1 MQSELDLLKQEN
13 ARLMTRIA
21 ELEQRETENAELK
34 AKVIK
39 LEHDIEEIKKQTLIY
54 RIHLLKV
61 PQTNSQYNYCSIY
74 LYSSVQAK
82 SPEDKKVDDFLD
94 LTYNDKKIEQ
104 GIIQEVILF
113 IQKGKPLTSS
123 NSISKTQSTN
133 IKVNDDE
140 SGQELA
146 QLFSDAEITEGKTI
160 EAKHM
165 LVYL

>member
-1 MQSELDLLKQEN
+1 MLDL
-13 ARLMTRIA
+13 TRIA

-34 AKVIK
+34 AK
-39 LEHDIEEIKKQTLIY
+39 
-54 RIHLLKV
+54 
-61 PQTNSQYNYCSIY
+61 TNSQYNCCSIY

-94 LTYNDKKIEQ
+94 LTYNDKSENRTRYNSRRN
-104 GIIQEVILF
+104 
-113 IQKGKPLTSS
+113 PLTSS
-123 NSISKTQSTN
+123 NSISKTQGTN

-146 QLFSDAEITEGKTI
+146 QLFSDAKITEGKTI